1 MHTHIHI
8 THQHMAVNEI
18 QRIRMANHAYMYA
31 DERSKAYQDAKAYL
45 EKVREKYGTINPST
59 IEELTR

>member
-8 THQHMAVNEI
+8 THEHMAVNEI
-18 QRIRMANHAYMYA
+18 QRIRMATHAYMYA
-31 DERSKAYQDAKAYL
+31 DERSKAFKDAKAYL
-45 EKVREKYGTINPST
+45 DKVHEQYGTINPST

>member
-1 MHTHIHI
+1 
-8 THQHMAVNEI
+8 
-18 QRIRMANHAYMYA
+18 MANHAYRYA

-45 EKVREKYGTINPST
+45 DKVHEKYGTINPST

>member
-8 THQHMAVNEI
+8 THEHMAVNEL
-18 QRIRMANHAYMYA
+18 QRIRMATHAYMYA

-45 EKVREKYGTINPST
+45 DKVHEQYGTIDPVT
-59 IEELTR
+59 IAELTR